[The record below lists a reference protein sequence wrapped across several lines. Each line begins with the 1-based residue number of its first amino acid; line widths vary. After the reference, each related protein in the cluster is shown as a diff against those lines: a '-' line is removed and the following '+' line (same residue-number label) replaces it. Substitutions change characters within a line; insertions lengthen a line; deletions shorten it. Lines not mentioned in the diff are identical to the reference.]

1 LLVLNNNNNNNN
13 RENRDVTGKESR
25 SQRRVKYLLGM
36 LDNVEEEAL
45 VEFDKYG
52 LPKESHFSDN
62 KRSLTA
68 YQEFS
73 GVNFKKQIITQR
85 AKWGGFDKSD
95 FMDHIIELLNQFAK
109 Q

>member
-1 LLVLNNNNNNNN
+1 M
-13 RENRDVTGKESR
+13 TGKESR

-36 LDNVEEEAL
+36 IDNVEEEVL

-52 LPKESHFSDN
+52 LSKESLLSDT

-73 GVNFKKQIITQR
+73 GINFKDQTITQR
-85 AKWGGFDKSD
+85 AKWGGLDKSD
-95 FMDHIIELLNQFAK
+95 FMDHIIELLNQFVK